1 MTLGRDELLEAAAKV
16 ADGWNHHW
24 LGSEHLLVAYLEAER
39 QAKVRPFLADAK
51 LSIDAAESFVREAVP
66 PRDEREEGRDG
77 VVSTSRIDTLS
88 GFAHGWAAA
97 NSWPDRPTVTA
108 EHVLLALLIDGDGV
122 GFQAIRAQEVNVE
135 NLIITIGNWLTTA

>member
-1 MTLGRDELLEAAAKV
+1 MTLRSDELLEAAAKV

-24 LGSEHLLVAYLEAER
+24 LGTEHLLVAYLDAER

-51 LSIDAAESFVREAVP
+51 LSIDAAEAFVREAVP
-66 PRDEREEGRDG
+66 PRDEREEGRD
-77 VVSTSRIDTLS
+77 VVSTPRIDTLS

-97 NSWPDRPTVTA
+97 NSWPDSPTVTA
-108 EHVLLALLIDGDGV
+108 EHVLLALLINGDGV
-122 GFQAIRAQEVNVE
+122 GAQAIRAQEVNVE